1 MAKIKDPG
9 FGYKTAASAKR
20 MVNADGSFN
29 LKHVNKKF
37 SVSEIYSRLINM
49 PWSRF
54 ILLIFLWYGVLNVL
68 FASIYYGIGIEHL
81 TIARTSPLQDFLNA
95 FFFSSQTLTTLGY
108 GLISPQGNAAALVS
122 SIEALIGLMCFA
134 FMTGLLYGRFSKPK
148 AAIRFSEVLVLRPFK
163 GKRAIM
169 FRLMNKRANVM
180 IEPEITVTL
189 AINEIDDKGDLFR
202 KFFKLSLERD
212 KIMYLP
218 TTWTIVHEIDDESP
232 LNKYSDEQILTLNA
246 ELLTLMEY
254 YEDAFAQNVYQMHSY
269 SFKDLKGSSKFL
281 PAFYFDEDGQAILDH
296 GKLSEIEKII

>member
-49 PWSRF
+49 SWTRF
-54 ILLIFLWYGVLNVL
+54 TFLIFLWYGVLNVL
-68 FASIYYGIGIEHL
+68 FASIYYGIGVEHL
-81 TIARTSPLQDFLNA
+81 TIAKTTPFQDFLNA
-95 FFFSSQTLTTLGY
+95 YFFSSQTLTTLGY
-108 GLISPQGNAAALVS
+108 GLISPQGNTAALVS
-122 SIEALIGLMCFA
+122 SIEALIGLMGFA

-189 AINEIDDKGDLFR
+189 AINETDDKGGLQR

-232 LNKYSDEQILTLNA
+232 LKDYSDKQILALNA
-246 ELLTLMEY
+246 ELLTLIEY
-254 YEDAFAQNVYQMHSY
+254 YEDAFAQNVYQIHSY
-269 SFKDLKGSSKFL
+269 SFNDLKGGSKFV
-281 PAFYFDEDGQAILDH
+281 PAYYFDENGQAVLDH
-296 GKLSEIEKII
+296 SKLSEVEKFS

>member
-29 LKHVNKKF
+29 LKHLNKKF

-49 PWSRF
+49 PWLKF
-54 ILLIFLWYGVLNVL
+54 IALIFVWYGVLNL
-68 FASIYYGIGIEHL
+68 FFASIYYSIGVEHL
-81 TIARTSPLQDFLNA
+81 TLAKVNASQDFLNA
-95 FFFSSQTLTTLGY
+95 YFFSAQTLTTLGY
-108 GLISPQGNAAALVS
+108 GLISPQGNLAAFIS
-122 SIEALIGLMCFA
+122 SLEALIGLIGFA

-148 AAIRFSEVLVLRPFK
+148 AAIRFSEVMVLRPFK
-163 GKRAIM
+163 EKKAIM

-189 AINEIDDKGDLFR
+189 AVNQFDENGELVR
-202 KFFKLSLERD
+202 KFFKLDLERD

-232 LNKYSDEQILTLNA
+232 LNIYTDSQILALNA
-246 ELLTLMEY
+246 ELLILMEY
-254 YEDAFAQNVYQMHSY
+254 HEDAFAQNVYQMHSY
-269 SFKDLKGSSKFL
+269 SFSDLVGGSKFVT
-281 PAFYFDEDGQAILDH
+281 AYYFDENGQAILDH
-296 GKLSEIEKII
+296 SKLSDTEKV

>member
-29 LKHVNKKF
+29 LKHLNKKF

-49 PWSRF
+49 SWVKF
-54 ILLIFLWYGVLNVL
+54 IVLIFVWYGILNLL
-68 FASIYYGIGIEHL
+68 FASIYYGIGVEHL
-81 TIARTSPLQDFLNA
+81 TIVKATPFQDFLNA
-95 FFFSSQTLTTLGY
+95 YFFSAQTLTTLGY
-108 GLISPQGNAAALVS
+108 GLISPQGNATAFVS
-122 SIEALIGLMCFA
+122 SIEALLGLIGFA

-163 GKRAIM
+163 EKRAIM

-189 AINEIDDKGDLFR
+189 AINELDEKGDLAR
-202 KFFKLSLERD
+202 RFFKLSLERD
-212 KIMYLP
+212 KITYLP
-218 TTWTIVHEIDDESP
+218 TTWTIVHEIDEDSP
-232 LNKYSDEQILTLNA
+232 LNGYTDEQILGLHA
-246 ELLTLMEY
+246 ELLILIEY

-269 SFKDLKGSSKFL
+269 GFNDLRGNSKFV
-281 PAFYFDEDGQAILDH
+281 AAYYFDENGHAILDH
-296 GKLSEIEKII
+296 GKLSKVEKV